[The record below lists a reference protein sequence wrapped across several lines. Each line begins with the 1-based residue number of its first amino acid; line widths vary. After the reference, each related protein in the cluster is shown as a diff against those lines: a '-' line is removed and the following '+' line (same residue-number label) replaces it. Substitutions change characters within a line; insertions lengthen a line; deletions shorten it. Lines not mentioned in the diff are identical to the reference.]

1 MTNQE
6 IIGKIKEAL
15 SPFIAGARY
24 ILYGSRAR
32 GDFHPRSDVDL
43 MILLPDN
50 YKGKKFADTQ
60 YEITRR
66 LYDLELQWN
75 MEIEISPLILTHQT
89 FSQRVTPFT
98 RNVLKDAIYL

>member
-6 IIGKIKEAL
+6 IINKIRETL
-15 SPFIAGARY
+15 SPFIEGAKY

-32 GDFHPRSDVDL
+32 GDYHSDSDVDL
-43 MILLPDN
+43 MIILPDS

-60 YEITRR
+60 YEITER

-75 MEIEISPLILTHQT
+75 MAVEISPVILNSQI

-98 RNVLKDAIYL
+98 RNVIKDGIEL